1 MNKKSTWLFLC
12 LPLLCLLMAT
22 ASEAGIPFRSAPVI
36 SFSSTTLYENR
47 PAGTLAGTLGIS
59 PGNMLN
65 TYTFALVPGKGD
77 CSNDLFT
84 ITAGNQATTIGP
96 LDYEQKKV
104 HCIRVRATAQDGS
117 TTERSFSIYLD
128 DVNEQ
133 PTLEPIAD
141 QRLCYMQEPHVLNMK
156 GAGPGPE
163 KRQKITFTAWAD
175 HPEFFEELEIT
186 AGGKLTFRVRQG
198 MTGQTTVTVAVRDD
212 GGTEN
217 GGEDTFTRQ
226 FNVTVSPPPSVSI
239 TSSGGTS
246 VSKGNTVD
254 LVAAGGVSYQWIDP
268 EGALSGSRSATL
280 TVRPSK
286 TSVYRVRVTSQTGCT
301 VVQEIRI
308 EVVEDYLAL
317 LPTNVITPNG
327 DGKND
332 RLVIKNIDMYPGN
345 EIRIFDK
352 AGRMLFSK
360 KDYRDEWDGT
370 YQGSILE
377 EGAYFYVLDFG
388 ENKRQ
393 LKGHVTIIRD

>member
-1 MNKKSTWLFLC
+1 MNKKSAWLLIY
-12 LPLLCLLMAT
+12 LPLLCLLGA
-22 ASEAGIPFRSAPVI
+22 AESKAGIPYRNAPVI
-36 SFSSTTLYENR
+36 SFSSITLYENR
-47 PAGTLAGTLGIS
+47 PAGTLAGILGIS

-65 TYTFALVPGKGD
+65 TYTFSLVPGKGD
-77 CSNDLFT
+77 CSNHLFT
-84 ITAGNQATTIGP
+84 VTGGHQVTTIGP
-96 LDYEQKKV
+96 LDYEERKV

-117 TTERSFSIYLD
+117 TTERSFSVYLN

-141 QRLCYMQEPHVLNMK
+141 QQLCYMQEPHVLNLQ

-163 KRQKITFTAWAD
+163 KRQKITFSVSAD
-175 HPEFFEELEIT
+175 QPEFFEELQIT
-186 AGGKLTFRVRQG
+186 AAGKLTFRVRQG
-198 MTGQTTVTVAVRDD
+198 ISGRTTVTVAVQDD

-217 GGEDTFTRQ
+217 GGEDTFSRQ
-226 FNVTVSPPPSVSI
+226 FNVTVSPPPSITI
-239 TSSGGTS
+239 TSSSGTS

-268 EGALSGSRSATL
+268 EGAISGTRSATL
-280 TVRPSK
+280 TIRPSQ
-286 TSVYRVRVTSQTGCT
+286 TSVYRVRATSQTGCKII
-301 VVQEIRI
+301 QEIRI

-317 LPTNVITPNG
+317 VPTNVITPNG

-332 RLVIKNIDMYPGN
+332 RLVVKNIDMYPGN

-360 KDYRDEWDGT
+360 KNYRDEWDGT
-370 YQGSILE
+370 YQGSTLE

-388 ENKRQ
+388 ENRRQ